1 MIQEKI
7 ETKLHSA
14 FDPSHLQVID
24 ESYMHSVPVGSE
36 SHFKVII
43 VTKQF
48 EGQRLIARHRM
59 VNQVLS
65 EELANEIH
73 ALAMHTYTEEEWR
86 QEQGFAPASPM
97 CMGGSKKQPTVE

>member
-1 MIQEKI
+1 
-7 ETKLHSA
+7 
-14 FDPSHLQVID
+14 
-24 ESYMHSVPVGSE
+24 MHSVPVGSE

-43 VTKQF
+43 VTKEF

-73 ALAMHTYTEEEWR
+73 ALAMHTYTEDEWR
-86 QEQGFAPASPM
+86 KEQGFAPDSPM
-97 CMGGSKKQPTVE
+97 CMGGSKKQQMSG

>member
-1 MIQEKI
+1 MIQETI
-7 ETKLHSA
+7 ETKLHST

-43 VTKQF
+43 VAKEF

-59 VNQVLS
+59 VNQALAD
-65 EELANEIH
+65 ELANDIH

-86 QEQGFAPASPM
+86 LEQGFAPNSPQ
-97 CMGGSKKQPTVE
+97 CMGGGK

>member
-36 SHFKVII
+36 SHFKLII
-43 VTKQF
+43 VATEF

-73 ALAMHTYTEEEWR
+73 ALAMHTYTEAEWR
-86 QEQGFAPASPM
+86 LEQGFSPDSPM
-97 CMGGSKKQPTVE
+97 CMGGSKKQQAT